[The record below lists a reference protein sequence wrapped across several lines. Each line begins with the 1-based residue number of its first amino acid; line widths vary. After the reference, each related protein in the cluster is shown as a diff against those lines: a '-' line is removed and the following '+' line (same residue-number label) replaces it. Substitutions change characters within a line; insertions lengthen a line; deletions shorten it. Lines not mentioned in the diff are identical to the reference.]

1 MSSAAELHVL
11 TTSRAPLRIRGEIEH
26 AVPALTAGDPHATD
40 PQLPGAVA
48 LFLARAQEI
57 QPAFEVTDETGPLVA
72 AICNRLDGLPL
83 AIELAASRLR
93 LFPLAT
99 LAERLGHRLP
109 LLTGGSRDLPERQQG
124 LRATIAWSDELL
136 APGDRD
142 LFHRLGVFA
151 GSFSL
156 DGATAVAEPGA
167 DVEAGLTTL
176 LEQSLIHRLENPYE
190 PRFAMLETIR
200 EFAVDALTADERL
213 ASHDGMTDF
222 VCAVASRS
230 REDLVGQRQ
239 AATLRL
245 MDDELPNIRATL
257 KRLQEA
263 GDRDRLPTL
272 VADLARFWLMRGLR
286 REGRRWIEIAEPL
299 VTDQGSNVRGRLY
312 RALAMMIVDDDYLKA
327 KDAVERAIAIH
338 RARGDTR
345 DLAGCLLSLSLIGN
359 GLRQFDITIAASTE
373 AAALAQEIG
382 DARTEGAA
390 RGNLAQALLMQGNI
404 DEAEAGFAASNV
416 LLRQI
421 GDNHGVAQGT
431 GALALLAR
439 ARGDLAEAVR
449 LHREAAAAFADL
461 GDPTV
466 EAVERL
472 NLAMALAMVADGRA
486 AAIELLRG
494 LALGEATDDDLVKLA
509 ALSIGGSALHT
520 AGDVS
525 GAAWAWASSKVL
537 SEQRGFPIDPLDR
550 DEASFAK
557 VRQEL
562 GPAYDEIEHQAKQ
575 ISLDGATSV
584 LAVRLRAV
592 TEAPLDPDSQ

>member
-1 MSSAAELHVL
+1 
-11 TTSRAPLRIRGEIEH
+11 
-26 AVPALTAGDPHATD
+26 
-40 PQLPGAVA
+40 
-48 LFLARAQEI
+48 
-57 QPAFEVTDETGPLVA
+57 
-72 AICNRLDGLPL
+72 
-83 AIELAASRLR
+83 
-93 LFPLAT
+93 
-99 LAERLGHRLP
+99 
-109 LLTGGSRDLPERQQG
+109 
-124 LRATIAWSDELL
+124 
-136 APGDRD
+136 
-142 LFHRLGVFA
+142 
-151 GSFSL
+151 
-156 DGATAVAEPGA
+156 
-167 DVEAGLTTL
+167 
-176 LEQSLIHRLENPYE
+176 
-190 PRFAMLETIR
+190 
-200 EFAVDALTADERL
+200 
-213 ASHDGMTDF
+213 
-222 VCAVASRS
+222 
-230 REDLVGQRQ
+230 
-239 AATLRL
+239 

-257 KRLQEA
+257 TRLQEA

-286 REGRRWIEIAEPL
+286 REGRRWIEVAEPL

-359 GLRQFDITIAASTE
+359 GLRQFEITIAASTE

-494 LALGEATDDDLVKLA
+494 LALGEATDDDLVKLT

-575 ISLDGATSV
+575 LSLDGATSE